1 MLMAILDDRHY
12 HKKSLIWVNLE
23 LEHVI
28 NHVLDHLEL
37 QGLQKVTKNDYY
49 VSTIQ
54 DRDLQQKKN
63 LNTTKI
69 GPILNLSMLL
79 AILSAFMD
87 GSHYQNPQTLLPR
100 MNHSR

>member
-1 MLMAILDDRHY
+1 MLLTILDDRHY

-49 VSTIQ
+49 VCTIQ
-54 DRDLQQKKN
+54 DRDLQQKK
-63 LNTTKI
+63 T
-69 GPILNLSMLL
+69 
-79 AILSAFMD
+79 
-87 GSHYQNPQTLLPR
+87 
-100 MNHSR
+100 